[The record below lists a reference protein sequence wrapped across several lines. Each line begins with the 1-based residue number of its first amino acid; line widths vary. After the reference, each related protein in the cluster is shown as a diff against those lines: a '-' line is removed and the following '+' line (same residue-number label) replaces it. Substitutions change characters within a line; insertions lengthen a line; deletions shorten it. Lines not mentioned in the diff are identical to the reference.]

1 MLKKVSF
8 ILIALFLCLK
18 GYSQTSFPMTLN
30 PASALRMAVV
40 DNGDGSFTLTTNGA
54 DPYISINE
62 LTSSYDYQSTYYIS
76 FDYISTGGLDDL
88 TVFYGVPS
96 ADKKLSVGALAPSA
110 TYKNFTINLK
120 RSPNWATYYTKFRFD
135 FGTTAGQSIKIK
147 NITLRPPT
155 TAEYNSDP
163 FTLDE
168 RNNTF
173 IKDYL
178 NTNFTNT
185 VNSVK
190 VDQSNVVIETNN
202 PTNANNLFLCELRM
216 FNPVFKPEDIVFSQ
230 ALTTDKVV
238 KTTLQ
243 RNVSISGDTYDRIYS
258 RWVIAE
264 KNGATYTYKSFAHF
278 ADDVSEAE
286 VNYLP
291 EVKPE
296 NKKGLGGFGGAQAI
310 ADLVPLGLKS
320 ITSNVIYSSVLS
332 LTPSSLPFVFNGKTY
347 YMNAT
352 TVANLDATYKA
363 CAESNTIVSVI
374 VLIPINGSQ
383 AQQDIF
389 RHPDSESTA
398 SYSMANVT
406 SLNGLN
412 YYAAVTAFLAQR
424 YSRTDNLYGR
434 VTNWIIHNEVDAGSV
449 WTNAG
454 QKAMETYTELYDRS
468 MRTVY
473 YTIRKYNPAGKVFAS
488 ITHHW
493 SSQVDYA
500 PNKLLGFLVDLS
512 KKQGDYEWGLAYH
525 PYPENL
531 FDFEIWKDTQ
541 INFNLNTSPL
551 ITPKNIELIDTW
563 IRQKSSL
570 YKGLKVRSLIFSEEG
585 VHAGA
590 NYDATTFNKQASGVA
605 YMWKKFSR
613 LPSLEGIQ
621 YHRRVDNTGEGG
633 LYMGLWTTDKTS
645 SSPEVQDT
653 KKPSWTVWQNAGT
666 ANEDNAFA
674 FALPIVGVTS
684 WNQTFNPLL
693 GEVNL
698 CKVDFNVSSQDAPR
712 NDIYVYF
719 NGERHKTE
727 TAGAATFYNV
737 ASLSNTR
744 SYQVKNGE
752 QVIWPSV
759 ETTISADQTINVNLD
774 PVANFTALRQSP
786 TSVKLEWQDIT
797 NFETGYVLESK
808 ADGQSNFTKVADIA
822 ANSTSYLNAGLT
834 NNLNYQYRLYAI
846 NDTVQTLY
854 SKVVDADGILSS
866 QYLPGNLVILRIGDG
881 TTYNNSTTRAV
892 SLLEL
897 TKAGATV
904 STTNLDVNTPSARI
918 SLVDNAATEGLLKL
932 SVDKNYLSLAGYD
945 ATAATDG
952 TTAFAGSKVV
962 VRVGENRIPDYTT
975 KVKAADF
982 ASNFR
987 CALSQ
992 DGSTFYITSAS
1003 GGVKSVPYAN
1013 SSSTAATNIA
1023 FLSGMGTANYTNA
1036 YSLAI
1041 SGGQLYTG
1049 FFNTTNYGLS
1059 SIGTGIPTSSST
1071 PTSLSGITKN
1081 VKTQDF
1087 IFFDMNP
1094 NIIGDDVLYVTEN
1107 TDLKKYSLVSG
1118 TWTLNSTTALGNV
1131 AFGITG
1137 YINASKKVQLFFTT
1151 GTVAEN
1157 NKLQTLTD
1165 ANTYNLVLDGNI
1177 SDVASAGTGYAFRG
1191 VAFTP
1196 KSNIST
1202 TLPVSLT
1209 NFSGKNTTQGVQ
1221 LNWETA
1227 SELNNHHFDVLRSTD
1242 KDNFQVITSVSGNLT
1257 TNSINKYAYLDNQ
1270 PAAGTNYYQLNQVDL
1285 DGKTTPSKV
1294 VAVKTGLSKNE
1305 LTVNVSDNNLN
1316 LTITSVDAGK
1326 ARLQIFDS
1334 NGKRLVNKDLSL
1346 ETGLNTVKTS
1356 VNDFA
1361 TGVYVVQL
1369 TVGTQVLSKK
1379 FIK

>member
-1 MLKKVSF
+1 MLKRVSF

-18 GYSQTSFPMTLN
+18 GYSQTSFPLALN

-135 FGTTAGQSIKIK
+135 FGTTAGQSIQIK

-173 IKDYL
+173 IKHYL

-216 FNPVFKPEDIVFSQ
+216 FDPLFKPENIVFSQ
-230 ALTTDKVV
+230 ALTTDRVV
-238 KTTLQ
+238 KTTLP
-243 RNVSISGDTYDRIYS
+243 RNVVISADTYDRIYS

-278 ADDVSEAE
+278 ADDVGEAA

-374 VLIPINGSQ
+374 ILIPINGSQ

-412 YYAAVTAFLAQR
+412 YYAAVTAFLAER
-424 YSRTDNLYGR
+424 YSRPDNLYGR

-493 SSQVDYA
+493 SLQVDYA

-645 SSPEVQDT
+645 TSPEVQDT
-653 KKPSWTVWQNAGT
+653 KKLSWTVWQNAGT

-674 FALPIVGVTS
+674 FALPFVGVST
-684 WNQTFNPLL
+684 WDQTFNPLL

-698 CKVDFNVSSQDAPR
+698 CKVDFTMSSQGAPK

-752 QVIWPSV
+752 KVIWPSV
-759 ETTISADQTINVNLD
+759 ETTTSTDQTINVNLD

-797 NFETGYVLESK
+797 NFETRYVLEYK

-866 QYLPGNLVILRIGDG
+866 QYLPDNLVVLRVGDG
-881 TTYNNSTTRAV
+881 TTYNTGTTRAV

-975 KVKAADF
+975 KVKAGDF

-1059 SIGTGIPTSSST
+1059 SIGTGNPTSSST
-1071 PTSLSGITKN
+1071 PTSLLGITKN

-1202 TLPVSLT
+1202 TLPVTLQ
-1209 NFSGKNTTQGVQ
+1209 NFNGKKVQDGVQ
-1221 LNWETA
+1221 LNWTTL
-1227 SELNNHHFDVLRSTD
+1227 SENNNERFDVLRSEDAT
-1242 KDNFQVITSVSGNLT
+1242 NFQAITSVKGNGT
-1257 TNSINKYAYLDNQ
+1257 STKTNSYAYLDSK
-1270 PAAGTNYYQLNQVDL
+1270 PLSGINYYQLNQIDF
-1285 DGKTTPSKV
+1285 DGKAALSKTVAINFDVEKDGIVIYSDATNLNFNVKSLKNGEAKV
-1294 VAVKTGLSKNE
+1294 VVYTVNGVEILAKSYYLQSGLSSKSIDI
-1305 LTVNVSDNNLN
+1305 SDL
-1316 LTITSVDAGK
+1316 K
-1326 ARLQIFDS
+1326 
-1334 NGKRLVNKDLSL
+1334 
-1346 ETGLNTVKTS
+1346 E
-1356 VNDFA
+1356 
-1361 TGVYVVQL
+1361 GVYIVKISLNDMVS
-1369 TVGTQVLSKK
+1369 TQK
-1379 FIK
+1379 FVR